1 MKGIPT
7 GKKIK
12 LLHLITNLSIGG
24 SEIMLWRL
32 LERMD
37 ETRFANAVVCM
48 IEAGPVADRIREMGI
63 PVFFLGMKRKW
74 PDPRGLTSILRLL
87 RNERPDIL
95 QTWLYHSDL
104 LGLLAGKI
112 KGVPRL
118 LWNIRCSNMDMNRY
132 GRLTAMVVALNAR
145 LSGIPDS
152 IIVNSYAGKEY
163 HQRIGYRPKR
173 WEVIP
178 NGFDPEAFK
187 PSEKARTGLRYELG
201 LPEKSFLIGLV
212 ARFDPMK
219 DHRNYFLAARQLL
232 STEEGKG
239 EVHFVLAGFG
249 VDVGNVT
256 MKRVI
261 SECGLNGRVHLLGE
275 RTDIP
280 FVTSGL
286 DIASSS
292 SLGEGFPNVVGEAMA
307 CGVPC
312 VVTDVG
318 DSAWLV
324 GDTGRVVPPGDPIA
338 LAGAWRDLIRMGED
352 RRRSVGEAARRRIVE
367 GFSIDVMVRRYETV
381 YEELTVA

>member
-1 MKGIPT
+1 
-7 GKKIK
+7 
-12 LLHLITNLSIGG
+12 
-24 SEIMLWRL
+24 MLWRL

-232 STEEGKG
+232 DTAEGR
-239 EVHFVLAGFG
+239 EDVHFVLAGHG
-249 VDVGNVT
+249 VDVENVT
-256 MKRVI
+256 MKSII

-338 LAGAWRDLIRMGED
+338 LAGAWCDLIRMGED

>member
-1 MKGIPT
+1 MR
-7 GKKIK
+7 KIK

-24 SEIMLWRL
+24 SEMVLWRL

-48 IEAGPVADRIREMGI
+48 IEMGPVADWIRNLGI

-74 PDPRGLTSILRLL
+74 PNPRGLTGTLRVLCK
-87 RNERPDIL
+87 ERPDIL

-104 LGLLAGKI
+104 LGLVAGKI
-112 KGVPRL
+112 RGVPRL

-132 GRLTAMVVALNAR
+132 GKLTATVVALNAR

-152 IIVNSYAGKEY
+152 IIVNSHAGKDY

-173 WEVIP
+173 WDVIP
-178 NGFDPEAFK
+178 NGFDPETFK
-187 PSEKARTGLRYELG
+187 PEEGARARLRYELG
-201 LPEKSFLIGLV
+201 LPERTLLIGLI

-219 DHRNYFLAARQLL
+219 DHRNYILAARHLL
-232 STEEGKG
+232 STEEGKADI
-239 EVHFVLAGFG
+239 HFVLAGLG
-249 VDVGNVT
+249 VDAGNVT
-256 MKRVI
+256 MKGVI
-261 SECGLNGRVHLLGE
+261 SECGLNGRFHLLGE
-275 RTDIP
+275 RTDVP
-280 FVTSGL
+280 FITSAL

-312 VVTDVG
+312 AVTDVG

-324 GDTGRVVPPGDPIA
+324 GDTGRIVPPGDPIA

-352 RRRSVGEAARRRIVE
+352 RRRSIGEAARRRIVE
-367 GFSIDVMVRRYETV
+367 DFSIDEMVRRYETV
-381 YEELTVA
+381 YERLTVE

>member
-1 MKGIPT
+1 
-7 GKKIK
+7 
-12 LLHLITNLSIGG
+12 
-24 SEIMLWRL
+24 
-32 LERMD
+32 
-37 ETRFANAVVCM
+37 
-48 IEAGPVADRIREMGI
+48 
-63 PVFFLGMKRKW
+63 
-74 PDPRGLTSILRLL
+74 
-87 RNERPDIL
+87 
-95 QTWLYHSDL
+95 
-104 LGLLAGKI
+104 
-112 KGVPRL
+112 
-118 LWNIRCSNMDMNRY
+118 
-132 GRLTAMVVALNAR
+132 
-145 LSGIPDS
+145 
-152 IIVNSYAGKEY
+152 
-163 HQRIGYRPKR
+163 
-173 WEVIP
+173 
-178 NGFDPEAFK
+178 
-187 PSEKARTGLRYELG
+187 
-201 LPEKSFLIGLV
+201 
-212 ARFDPMK
+212 
-219 DHRNYFLAARQLL
+219 
-232 STEEGKG
+232 
-239 EVHFVLAGFG
+239 
-249 VDVGNVT
+249 